1 MTNQP
6 EERLTQLEDI
16 DFNPA
21 ERDRNAKIINEAF
34 DQVLALEQTDNARLD
49 EVRFR
54 DVFLP
59 FFAGDTDPQYKVTMA
74 HWYNVARGD
83 FDRQEYSDSMN
94 LAGASYREVDIV
106 DEKGNVLFTVPP
118 IMDRLA
124 VRTLKRE
131 RGVPSV
137 SDVIFQAQAY
147 SNLSPMAGQHHLDV
161 ELNERGDRMFSP
173 NHHAYAVRWAEI
185 FARYGRQ
192 LLDPEGKPVPLPGGT
207 TATATPTTQSAA
219 PAKGAEPIDPD
230 TFELM

>member
-1 MTNQP
+1 MTDPNQP
-6 EERLTQLEDI
+6 REPLTQFEDI

-21 ERDRNAKIINEAF
+21 ERERNASMITDAF
-34 DQVLALEQTDNARLD
+34 DQVLALERAENARLD

-54 DVFLP
+54 DIFLP
-59 FFAGDTDPQYKVTMA
+59 MFAGDDPLPYKVTLA

-83 FDRQEYSDSMN
+83 FDRQEHTDTMN
-94 LAGASYREVDIV
+94 MGGASYREVDII
-106 DEKGNVLFTVPP
+106 DAAGNVLFTVPP

-147 SNLSPMAGQHHLDV
+147 NHISPMAGQNHLNT
-161 ELNERGDRMFSP
+161 ELSERGDRMFAP
-173 NHHAYAVRWAEI
+173 HHHEYALRWAEI

-192 LLDPEGKPVPLPGGT
+192 LLDPEGKPVPLPGAVASAPAT
-207 TATATPTTQSAA
+207 QTAAQ
-219 PAKGAEPIDPD
+219 AKGAQPVDPD
-230 TFELM
+230 EFELM